1 MQYLKLI
8 LRNALRHKLRTG
20 LTVLGL
26 VVAILAFGLLQT
38 VVDAWYAG
46 AENAAPNRLVTRNAI
61 SLTFSMPLHYRD
73 KIRAVDGVRA
83 VGAANW
89 FGGIYQDPK
98 NQFAQFAVE
107 VPTFVKLF
115 PEVDMPA
122 DQVAA
127 WQAERTSCV
136 VGGKLA
142 AKFGWKIGDTVPIQ
156 GTIYPGEYRFVVRG
170 IYKGKTA
177 DVDENTRDPDR

>member
-1 MQYLKLI
+1 MQFLKLV

-73 KIRAVDGVRA
+73 KIRGVDGVRT
-83 VGAANW
+83 VGA
-89 FGGIYQDPK
+89 
-98 NQFAQFAVE
+98 E
-107 VPTFVKLF
+107 
-115 PEVDMPA
+115 
-122 DQVAA
+122 
-127 WQAERTSCV
+127 
-136 VGGKLA
+136 
-142 AKFGWKIGDTVPIQ
+142 IGRAHV
-156 GTIYPGEYRFVVRG
+156 
-170 IYKGKTA
+170 
-177 DVDENTRDPDR
+177 